1 MCYGK
6 NMYLLIL
13 TVPALI
19 ISQVRTYTYLSKLSI
34 PGIII
39 AFSCMIIIVILCSIK
54 AINHEIS
61 ETEFKLFNWNSV
73 FGYIGV
79 AMYTFDANVIVLNIK
94 SEAINAQRYMSIFY
108 HATIFSIC
116 LFMVF
121 TSICYYTYREEA
133 KDIFTMTLP
142 MNAISNVVR
151 IGVCINAMF
160 SYPI

>member
-39 AFSCMIIIVILCSIK
+39 AFSCMIIIVILCSMK

-94 SEAINAQRYMSIFY
+94 SEAINA
-108 HATIFSIC
+108 
-116 LFMVF
+116 
-121 TSICYYTYREEA
+121 
-133 KDIFTMTLP
+133 
-142 MNAISNVVR
+142 
-151 IGVCINAMF
+151 
-160 SYPI
+160 